1 MREGV
6 FRLLTFCFSAACLA
20 AFVWFGLTVE
30 LGEHT
35 LFGHMR
41 AIGGTPE
48 AKQLGEGIKTKVDDF
63 VGIEAARRA
72 AAEAARKAVAGDGD
86 GKRDRDRDR
95 AGPPQDEHT
104 AADREAL
111 RKVARPAAKAP
122 GAPATNAVKKSV
134 PAGTRAA
141 PARPAAAPRPAAS
154 PRQGARPQPAAAVR
168 RVPEAGTPR

>member
-41 AIGGTPE
+41 AIGSTPE

-72 AAEAARKAVAGDGD
+72 AAEAARKAEGMSPRQAG
-86 GKRDRDRDR
+86 RNR
-95 AGPPQDEHT
+95 
-104 AADREAL
+104 
-111 RKVARPAAKAP
+111 
-122 GAPATNAVKKSV
+122 
-134 PAGTRAA
+134 
-141 PARPAAAPRPAAS
+141 PARPRTITPPPTARACARWPAPPPSQAAGSAANAMKKSGAQDPRRSPHGRRARPRPPARAAAPPS
-154 PRQGARPQPAAAVR
+154 PQPAAAVR
-168 RVPEAGTPR
+168 RAAEAGPPK